1 MEPIFIE
8 DVLLTKSCK
17 HRQKGCSTEN
27 KQIFPGGVMDAKWN
41 NIVDNTMVRIALV
54 VVGFGA
60 WLAIGYG
67 LLAA

>member
-1 MEPIFIE
+1 MEPIFVG

-17 HRQKGCSTEN
+17 HRQNNCSTKTNRFLED
-27 KQIFPGGVMDAKWN
+27 VMDAKWN
-41 NIVDNTMVRIALV
+41 DIVDNTMVRIGMV